1 MLHIP
6 VLRAGR
12 AYRSL
17 TTQTLTDIRGGAPV
31 AVVSQANSGLIARDL
46 NQTAAY
52 QRALAEIPAQ
62 KLYDMSAKAADLFL
76 DGSLPVDPIDGVLQ
90 SREDFINC
98 QSATTGLPKNMCA
111 ANMEKVATALRMTKT
126 IIDGLSRGVDQDR
139 LNREYRREADALGA
153 ILPSN
158 SPGVH
163 ALWVPTPAMRVPVIV
178 RPGSQEPWTPMRIIQ
193 AMIAAGYPA
202 EAFGFYPSD
211 HAGANEILVRC
222 DRALFFGDARTVDA
236 WRGTGRIQI
245 HGPGWSKMVL
255 GPDALPNFHDHLDVL
270 VQAISANGGR
280 SCVNTSAVWAPPGS
294 RALAEALAERLAAIE
309 AKGLDDPNARLA
321 GFTNRRLAQ
330 LLDER
335 IDAQLAQGGA
345 EDLTAKY
352 RKGPRLVE
360 IDNTLFLQPTLIWC
374 DHEHPLASAE
384 YLFPFAAF
392 VEMPAEDMAPRLGPT
407 LTLSLISEQEALIN
421 AMLDS
426 PHVDRINIGPL
437 PTNTVRWD
445 HPHEGNLFEL
455 LYKRRAVQFAAG

>member
-1 MLHIP
+1 MLHVP
-6 VLRAGR
+6 VLRAGK

-17 TTQTLTDIRGGAPV
+17 NTQTLHDIRSGEPLAL
-31 AVVSQANSGLIARDL
+31 VSQANSGLIARDL

-52 QRALAEIPAQ
+52 QQTLAAIPAQ
-62 KLYDMSAKAADLFL
+62 KLYDMSNQAADLFL
-76 DGSLPVDPIDGVLQ
+76 EATLPVDPIDGVMQ
-90 SREDFINC
+90 SREEFIRC
-98 QSATTGLPKNMCA
+98 QSGTTGLPANMCA

-126 IIDGLSRGVDQDR
+126 IIDGLSQGANQDT
-139 LNREYRREADALGA
+139 LNRAYRREADALGA

-163 ALWVPTPAMRVPVIV
+163 ALWVPTPAMRIPVML

-193 AMIAAGYPA
+193 AMIAAGYPPA
-202 EAFGFYPSD
+202 AFGFYPSD
-211 HAGANEILVRC
+211 HAGANEILIRC

-245 HGPGWSKMVL
+245 HGPGWSKMIL
-255 GPDALPNFHDHLDVL
+255 GPDALENGEQHVDVL
-270 VQAISANGGR
+270 TQAIAANGGR

-294 RALAEALAERLAAIE
+294 RAIAEALAKKLAGIKAT
-309 AKGLDDPNARLA
+309 ALDDPNAQLA
-321 GFTNRRLAQ
+321 GFTNRRLAH

-335 IDAQLAQGGA
+335 IEAQLAQGGA

-352 RKGPRLVE
+352 RGGPRLVE

-374 DHEHPLASAE
+374 DHDHPLASAE

-392 VEMPAEDMAPRLGPT
+392 VEVEPDQMAEKLGPT
-407 LTLSLISEQEALIN
+407 LTLSLISEQESLIN

-426 PHVDRINIGPL
+426 PHIDRINIGAL

-455 LYKRRAVQFAAG
+455 LYKRRAVQFAAS